1 MINVENFVKRQIAV
15 FQESER
21 LEKRVEN
28 RERRPGRGSE
38 GDLLYGPYLLISRE
52 KGAGGNAVAQLAGR
66 RLGWQVFDNEIVD
79 EIAQKAHV
87 RRQLIESLDERERA
101 IIQDTIA
108 QLLNPQAIGTSDYLL
123 YLKQVV
129 LTLGHQGDV
138 IIVGRGARFILPS
151 QFGLSVRMVA
161 PIATRIRRIA
171 DKARL
176 SLEAAR
182 VEVERMDRER
192 VKLVH
197 RHFGHDVTDPLSHDL
212 IINTAAMNVEAA
224 AEIVLTA
231 LQRKLGVQIKE
242 GGQKQ

>member
-1 MINVENFVKRQIAV
+1 MINVEDFVKRQIAV

-21 LEKRVEN
+21 LEKRLEN
-28 RERRPGRGSE
+28 RERRPGRGKD
-38 GDLLYGPYLLISRE
+38 GDLFYGPYLLISRE
-52 KGAGGNAVAQLAGR
+52 KGAGGNAVAQLVGR

-108 QLLNPQAIGTSDYLL
+108 HLLNSRAIGTSDYLL

-129 LTLGHQGDV
+129 LTLGHHGDV
-138 IIVGRGARFILPS
+138 IIVGRGARFILPG

-161 PIATRIRRIA
+161 PIETRIRRTA

-192 VKLVH
+192 VQLVH

-212 IINTAAMNVEAA
+212 IINTAALNVEAA

-231 LQRKLGVQIKE
+231 LQRKLGVQIK
-242 GGQKQ
+242 KV